1 MFWILLKFW
10 TWKKEKRKKKK
21 RKEGKPLN
29 QMTQDKWSLIEI
41 LLWFLILFT
50 KDIYIFFKW
59 AGEIYFGLN
68 WHVSKMYFWHI
79 NLIDSIERN
88 FSNSIL
94 NFFFLRINHSN
105 VARLKLNSIW
115 TKKGVKQEIN
125 LDRNKFVCVSSPLL

>member
-59 AGEIYFGLN
+59 AGEISFGLN
-68 WHVSKMYFWHI
+68 W
-79 NLIDSIERN
+79 
-88 FSNSIL
+88 
-94 NFFFLRINHSN
+94 
-105 VARLKLNSIW
+105 
-115 TKKGVKQEIN
+115 
-125 LDRNKFVCVSSPLL
+125 